1 MLSRKNKLFFP
12 VIAIAVFGVLA
23 TAAPA
28 HAQETIGW
36 VATIMS
42 SIASVIIE
50 LAGKLL
56 IVLIELL
63 LVIVKYNEFINA
75 PAVERGWILI
85 RDFTNMAFLVIF
97 IAIAYATILGVEKYE
112 WKRLLPK
119 LLMMA
124 VAVNFSKTISG
135 VVIDAAQVLMIT
147 FVNGFKDVAAGNLIR
162 GLGLAD
168 MLSIRQLG
176 ADENVT
182 DSAIAAASIL
192 AVVLLVIAV
201 IVVGVIVMMFLVR
214 IMYLW
219 ILIIMAPLAF
229 LMGAT
234 PGAEHLF
241 KQWWDRLIRYAFVG
255 PIMAFWLWLS
265 FSVMAG
271 VAPGYNLAKDSKFDF
286 SGGAETGFVDVTGN
300 TAAAISGISTSDQ
313 LLSYA
318 ISIALLI
325 YSLIVAKGMGVKGA
339 GIAGS
344 ALDKIK
350 SGGIKLGKFGALVAA
365 TGGVPSALGVIG
377 GYQAGKGARALSK
390 TGLGKYA
397 LKNLDRKYGKKIVKP
412 LALVGQAL
420 APTKNLKSKFANLA
434 EKTPRIGKVQETWM
448 RHSEDDRKIGTSVS
462 EARNDDDYNERQHG
476 IQTDREYMAFRKF
489 VDEGA
494 KEFSAVTEDEDATVS
509 EFLRSGDEFQNAVAS
524 GNQSAIQRAAARML
538 GLEKLVVQM
547 NAQNTAMA
555 GKEGE
560 LLPRVVAAM
569 GDIDASPE
577 NLAKYLSVFYKGEQ
591 TAGGQDIQDELDR
604 ISTIDDSTATGKLQ
618 KTTEL
623 KELFRASE
631 NQNATDE
638 DIKRSVGNGLYAH
651 HYKIYDKTKE
661 AEWGDQSV
669 PEAKKLARVI
679 INTDGSVNQDA
690 RAVQAH
696 HDGTVEDKGQVSISA
711 DARHWQ
717 AMQAMFH
724 QGAGGQDF
732 GDVVGVK
739 NLRAKIERDLG
750 VESVKAGNAAF
761 GFGTKWDAKSNMQ
774 VTVNLSGED
783 GIAEHS
789 RLYSSKLKTM
799 NVPEIARFHEMSTLT
814 QSFAIN
820 DTGDVIMYYNDNA
833 PTHKRAEIQ
842 AVAAGDARGLAN
854 ERIASAAGHA
864 GVNIDDLEHP
874 LTDTQRLDLVK
885 QFHFRNNPVN
895 GIMTQM
901 PDNVFVLKLMKFMKT
916 IGVGNITN
924 EASVRTYLGNNGIT

>member
-23 TAAPA
+23 LAAPA

-325 YSLIVAKGMGVKGA
+325 YSLIVAKGMAVKGG
-339 GIAGS
+339 GIADA
-344 ALDKIK
+344 ALGKIK
-350 SGGIKLGKFGALVAA
+350 SGGIKLGKLAALGVA
-365 TGGVPSALGVIG
+365 TGGAGSAIAAAGGLKVADKYKGTAARFLGRKADDYPG
-377 GYQAGKGARALSK
+377 RWLTQKAGTGVAK
-390 TGLGKYA
+390 TLEVMGLGKTRLGLA
-397 LKNLDRKYGKKIVKP
+397 AATASEKGIKFRTLKKGW
-412 LALVGQAL
+412 QAR
-420 APTKNLKSKFANLA
+420 SA
-434 EKTPRIGKVQETWM
+434 EKE
-448 RHSEDDRKIGTSVS
+448 E
-462 EARNDDDYNERQHG
+462 
-476 IQTDREYMAFRKF
+476 
-489 VDEGA
+489 
-494 KEFSAVTEDEDATVS
+494 
-509 EFLRSGDEFQNAVAS
+509 
-524 GNQSAIQRAAARML
+524 
-538 GLEKLVVQM
+538 
-547 NAQNTAMA
+547 
-555 GKEGE
+555 
-560 LLPRVVAAM
+560 
-569 GDIDASPE
+569 
-577 NLAKYLSVFYKGEQ
+577 
-591 TAGGQDIQDELDR
+591 
-604 ISTIDDSTATGKLQ
+604 
-618 KTTEL
+618 
-623 KELFRASE
+623 
-631 NQNATDE
+631 
-638 DIKRSVGNGLYAH
+638 
-651 HYKIYDKTKE
+651 
-661 AEWGDQSV
+661 
-669 PEAKKLARVI
+669 
-679 INTDGSVNQDA
+679 
-690 RAVQAH
+690 
-696 HDGTVEDKGQVSISA
+696 
-711 DARHWQ
+711 
-717 AMQAMFH
+717 
-724 QGAGGQDF
+724 
-732 GDVVGVK
+732 
-739 NLRAKIERDLG
+739 
-750 VESVKAGNAAF
+750 
-761 GFGTKWDAKSNMQ
+761 
-774 VTVNLSGED
+774 
-783 GIAEHS
+783 
-789 RLYSSKLKTM
+789 
-799 NVPEIARFHEMSTLT
+799 
-814 QSFAIN
+814 
-820 DTGDVIMYYNDNA
+820 
-833 PTHKRAEIQ
+833 
-842 AVAAGDARGLAN
+842 
-854 ERIASAAGHA
+854 ERIA
-864 GVNIDDLEHP
+864 
-874 LTDTQRLDLVK
+874 
-885 QFHFRNNPVN
+885 
-895 GIMTQM
+895 
-901 PDNVFVLKLMKFMKT
+901 
-916 IGVGNITN
+916 
-924 EASVRTYLGNNGIT
+924 